1 MPEKLDKKRILQA
14 LADRL
19 PENLLQELFPESSP
33 QDIRELLRKPS
44 NSARPET
51 CKSSTSPSIDQQQPR
66 QSSLPFAE
74 EGKDPCTLYTDGA
87 SRGNPGD
94 AGAGIILF
102 DCKGNELLSR
112 SIYLGKC
119 TNNSAEYQALI
130 AGLARAHEAG
140 CRTLN
145 IFLDSELIV
154 RQVQGIYKVKN
165 EQLKP
170 LHDQVKNLLAKFRSW
185 GIRHIPREKNYRADD
200 LANKGIDDELVL
212 SRKD

>member
-1 MPEKLDKKRILQA
+1 MPEKLDKKRILQT

-19 PENLLQELFPESSP
+19 PETLLQELFPESSP

-44 NSARPET
+44 NSAGPET
-51 CKSSTSPSIDQQQPR
+51 GKSSKSPSIDQQLIENG
-66 QSSLPFAE
+66 LPFTE
-74 EGKDPCTLYTDGA
+74 KGTDTCSLYTDGA
-87 SRGNPGD
+87 SRGNPGN
-94 AGAGIILF
+94 AGAGIVLF
-102 DCKGNELLSR
+102 DSEENELLSR

-130 AGLARAHEAG
+130 AGLASALEAG

-170 LHDQVKNLLAKFRSW
+170 LHGQVKTLLTKFRSW
-185 GIRHIPREKNYRADD
+185 EIRHIPREKNYRADD
-200 LANKGIDDELVL
+200 LANKGIDNELVID
-212 SRKD
+212 RKG